1 MKLVKSLKLIAG
13 TGNMCAL
20 MHSDAFRYRTPLEAL
35 MLAATQ
41 ENKAAEDCTIL
52 ANAVQLLM

>member
-1 MKLVKSLKLIAG
+1 
-13 TGNMCAL
+13 